1 VTNCWLSRSAQIG
14 VFGVGGSSLKVQSST
29 IENTSSYAV
38 ASLDGSSLVLEKNKI
53 IEAGGVKIEQH
64 GSRVLQVND
73 NEFYKQVWT
82 ALRVDKT
89 SDIVLCNNTIHK
101 ARLLASRLRI

>member
-1 VTNCWLSRSAQIG
+1 M
-14 VFGVGGSSLKVQSST
+14 
-29 IENTSSYAV
+29 

-82 ALRVDKT
+82 VWANVVYSNIANDPAG
-89 SDIVLCNNTIHK
+89 V
-101 ARLLASRLRI
+101 ASR